1 MKPLRIIHGTDVKTR
16 HSVELKRSL
25 EGTRPTGDS
34 LLFNLLQLLASAWIS
49 GVFSLGSKITLIA
62 CDCRRSQGARNASA

>member
-1 MKPLRIIHGTDVKTR
+1 MKPVRIIHGTDVKTR
-16 HSVELKRSL
+16 HSVEPKRSL

-34 LLFNLLQLLASAWIS
+34 LSFNLLQFLTSVRIS

-62 CDCRRSQGARNASA
+62 CDRRLSCNARNASA